1 MSYHERNAW
10 ACLIAIVIVFVPYF
24 AVVLPQPMAFVGLF
38 VLAVLGLIA
47 LLVGFHAVNAIAT
60 AAIRQKGDAP
70 ALDELD
76 RMIEFRAAKL
86 SGLVLGGIVLAWSI
100 GVMYGAPAVGV
111 AEIATAN
118 AANAPVDAS
127 DFAIP
132 VSNAVF
138 WVQVLFAGFVAAN
151 ATYFGRIVV
160 GYRRMA
166 NG

>member
-1 MSYHERNAW
+1 MSYHERSAW

-24 AVVLPQPMAFVGLF
+24 AVVLSQPMAFVGLF
-38 VLAVLGLIA
+38 VLAVIGLIA

-60 AAIRQKGDAP
+60 ATIRQTGDTP
-70 ALDELD
+70 MLDELD

-86 SGLVLGGIVLAWSI
+86 SGLVLGVIVLAWSI
-100 GVMYGAPAVGV
+100 GVMFGAPAVGV
-111 AEIATAN
+111 AEIAKVD
-118 AANAPVDAS
+118 AANVPVDAS

-151 ATYFGRIVV
+151 VTYFGRIVA
-160 GYRRMA
+160 GYRSMA
-166 NG
+166 DG